1 VEGKRIRLRDFRSDD
16 LAHYEQWLT
25 PGQEWHEWDA
35 PYLNDLDGEW
45 VRGHIE
51 SVREGIATGDWDE
64 PRRRIV
70 IADRESDLLMG
81 ALSRYWISK
90 ETHWPAVG
98 IDIYDPAWWGQ
109 GIGFEALTLWC
120 DHLFV
125 AMPEIVRIDL
135 RTWSGN
141 ERMIRLAKRLGFKEE
156 ARFRDARI
164 VKGEYYDG
172 LGFGVLRR
180 EWEGRAASR

>member
-1 VEGKRIRLRDFRSDD
+1 MHTTRWTWRPTSRIAL
-16 LAHYEQWLT
+16 
-25 PGQEWHEWDA
+25 
-35 PYLNDLDGEW
+35 
-45 VRGHIE
+45 
-51 SVREGIATGDWDE
+51 GI
-64 PRRRIV
+64 
-70 IADRESDLLMG
+70 LLIG

-98 IDIYDPAWWGQ
+98 IDIYDPAWWGK

-120 DHLFV
+120 DHLFG

-141 ERMIRLAKRLGFKEE
+141 ERMIRLAQRLGFKEE
-156 ARFRDARI
+156 ARFRNARI
-164 VKGEYYDG
+164 VNGEYYDG

-180 EWEGRAASR
+180 EWEVMQTD